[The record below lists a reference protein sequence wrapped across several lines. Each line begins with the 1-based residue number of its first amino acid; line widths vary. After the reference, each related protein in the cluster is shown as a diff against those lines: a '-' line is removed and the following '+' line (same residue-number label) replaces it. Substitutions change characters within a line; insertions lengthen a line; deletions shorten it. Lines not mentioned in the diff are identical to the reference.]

1 VLVFQVFCVG
11 FRVWD
16 LEFRVQDLRFRVHD
30 YIVGFRI
37 EG

>member
-1 VLVFQVFCVG
+1 MLVFQVFCVG